1 MADSYT
7 ANLNLTKPE
16 VGASRDTWGTKTNAD
31 WDAVD
36 ALFNAAGTGTSVG
49 LNVGSGKTLSV
60 AGTLTATGSFS
71 ATGPTAIFGS
81 ATATGSAL
89 TTTSPAKIYTSTGTY
104 TDNTTAASGTA
115 AHGTAVAIGNPAIA
129 ASNAS
134 VTYTK
139 ASSLYVNGAPT
150 AGANVTITNPYALY
164 VNSGN
169 SYLDGNLSVTG
180 TSTLTG
186 NVTAAGTL
194 SVTGTVAMGSSFKRN
209 RIINGNMLI
218 DQRNA
223 GASVTATDGGYT
235 LDRWAA
241 ISYASASKFSV
252 QQNAGSV
259 TLPTG
264 FTNYLGCTSLSAY
277 SVGATD
283 IYGLYQRIEGFNV
296 ADLQWGTASAK
307 TVTLSFVVYS
317 SLTGTFGGAINNSA
331 QNRSYPF
338 SYSIPSAN
346 TWTTISVTI
355 PGDTSGTWLTT
366 TGTGIQVSL
375 GIGVGTTRSGTAGA
389 WAGATYYSATGAVS
403 VVGTSGATFY
413 VTGVQL
419 EVGTKATP
427 YEMQIYSDQL
437 AQCQRYYQFADQ
449 GVSGGAVSATVAIL
463 NYYPPVQFRTLPT
476 IGLTAAAKVD
486 FPYTTNYTQS
496 SASVGAS
503 FASINGGI
511 NMALINFS
519 GLTTYS
525 YLVLRNDG
533 GKLTFS
539 AEL

>member
-1 MADSYT
+1 MTGTLVAST
-7 ANLNLTKPE
+7 INA
-16 VGASRDTWGTKTNAD
+16 GASASLLLQSN
-31 WDAVD
+31 
-36 ALFNAAGTGTSVG
+36 
-49 LNVGSGKTLSV
+49 
-60 AGTLTATGSFS
+60 
-71 ATGPTAIFGS
+71 
-81 ATATGSAL
+81 
-89 TTTSPAKIYTSTGTY
+89 
-104 TDNTTAASGTA
+104 NTTALT
-115 AHGTAVAIGNPAIA
+115 
-129 ASNAS
+129 
-134 VTYTK
+134 
-139 ASSLYVNGAPT
+139 
-150 AGANVTITNPYALY
+150 
-164 VNSGN
+164 
-169 SYLDGNLSVTG
+169 LD
-180 TSTLTG
+180 TSQ
-186 NVTAAGTL
+186 NVTA
-194 SVTGTVAMGSSFKRN
+194 VGTVAMASSFKRN
-209 RIINGNMLI
+209 RIINGNMVI

-241 ISYASASKFSV
+241 ISYASASKFSI

-259 TLPTG
+259 TPPTG

-366 TGTGIQVSL
+366 TGIGIQVSL

-413 VTGVQL
+413 ITGVQL

-437 AQCQRYYQFADQ
+437 AQCQRYCQIAPYPFTVPNYARTTTQVFANYAYPVTMRASPTASFTTANWAL
-449 GVSGGAVSATVAIL
+449 VSGGSFITPSALAADSLGVQTFQFYATVSSTTVGFGG
-463 NYYPPVQFRTLPT
+463 NT
-476 IGLTAAAKVD
+476 
-486 FPYTTNYTQS
+486 YTT
-496 SASVGAS
+496 SA
-503 FASINGGI
+503 NG
-511 NMALINFS
+511 F
-519 GLTTYS
+519 
-525 YLVLRNDG
+525 VL
-533 GKLTFS
+533 S

>member
-1 MADSYT
+1 MSGTLKVTTLQDGASST
-7 ANLNLTKPE
+7 ANLTF
-16 VGASRDTWGTKTNAD
+16 DTNA
-31 WDAVD
+31 
-36 ALFNAAGTGTSVG
+36 NATVG
-49 LNVGSGKTLSV
+49 
-60 AGTLTATGSFS
+60 GTL
-71 ATGPTAIFGS
+71 
-81 ATATGSAL
+81 
-89 TTTSPAKIYTSTGTY
+89 
-104 TDNTTAASGTA
+104 
-115 AHGTAVAIGNPAIA
+115 
-129 ASNAS
+129 
-134 VTYTK
+134 
-139 ASSLYVNGAPT
+139 
-150 AGANVTITNPYALY
+150 
-164 VNSGN
+164 
-169 SYLDGNLSVTG
+169 
-180 TSTLTG
+180 
-186 NVTAAGTL
+186 
-194 SVTGTVAMGSSFKRN
+194 AMASSFKRN
-209 RIINGNMLI
+209 RIINGNMVV

-241 ISYASASKFSV
+241 ISYASASKFSI

-259 TLPTG
+259 TPPTG

-346 TWTTISVTI
+346 TWTAISVTI

-366 TGTGIQVSL
+366 TGIGIQVSL
-375 GIGVGTTRSGTAGA
+375 GIGVGTTRSGTVGA

-403 VVGTSGATFY
+403 IVGTNGATFY

-437 AQCQRYYQFADQ
+437 AQCQRYCYVTNGLSIGRTYSTTAISFAPILP
-449 GVSGGAVSATVAIL
+449 VPMRTTPSASATSALAIVI
-463 NYYPPVQFRTLPT
+463 P
-476 IGLTAAAKVD
+476 GTA
-486 FPYTTNYTQS
+486 TYTQS
-496 SASVGAS
+496 SANAAVDGTY
-503 FASINGGI
+503 GI
-511 NMALINFS
+511 YGFLVNLGNFS
-519 GLTTYS
+519 GMSAGAVGYMYTSNFVTL
-525 YLVLRNDG
+525 
-533 GKLTFS
+533 S